1 MDSLRLLILA
11 LKYNFDSQKS
21 NPMNLI
27 AGTFGMIINNAI
39 VLWGLWAMLF
49 DGKPDGKHLT
59 MYFLCLNSIVTIS
72 WGSILFFL
80 GGLRNLALHVEEGT
94 LEPMLSTPR
103 HPLLLVAISESS
115 TPALGDI
122 LQRLCNLFAIFYLAG
137 AMLALR
143 SFLLVFVSII
153 GFMGLFILAGAI
165 PFFLKRGNSFAQLF
179 IECNLSFSFY
189 PSGKIFSD
197 YGKILLYLIP
207 AAFTGILPMAAIE
220 TASWVNA
227 IIAII
232 AIIGAIIFF
241 LLSISVFMKGLNNYQ
256 SSSYVAARA

>member
-11 LKYNFDSQKS
+11 LKYNFNAQKS

-27 AGTFGMIINNAI
+27 AGTLGMIINNVI
-39 VLWGLWAMLF
+39 VIWGLWAMLF
-49 DGKPDGKHLT
+49 DGKPDGNQLT
-59 MYFLCLNSIVTIS
+59 IYFLCLNSIITIS

-80 GGLRNLALHVEEGT
+80 GGLRTLAQHVEEGT

-103 HPLLLVAISESS
+103 HPIFLAAISESS

-122 LQRLCNLFAIFYLAG
+122 IQGIINLGVVFYLAG
-137 AMLALR
+137 FMMAIR
-143 SFLLVFVSII
+143 CFFFVFVSAI

-189 PSGKIFSD
+189 PTGKIFSD

-207 AAFTGILPMAAIE
+207 AAFTGILPMNAVESGNWIQALVAIAGAA
-220 TASWVNA
+220 S
-227 IIAII
+227 
-232 AIIGAIIFF
+232 FF
-241 LLSISVFMKGLNNYQ
+241 SISVFIFMKGLKNYQ
-256 SSSYVAARA
+256 SSSYVTARM

>member
-11 LKYNFDSQKS
+11 LKHNFSAQKS

-27 AGTFGMIINNAI
+27 AGTFGMIINNII
-39 VLWGLWAMLF
+39 VIWGLWVMLF
-49 DGKPDGKHLT
+49 EGKPDGKNLT
-59 MYFLCLNSIVTIS
+59 LYFLCLNAIVTIS

-80 GGLRNLALHVEEGT
+80 GGLRNLAQHVEEGS

-103 HPLLLVAISESS
+103 HPLFLVAISESS

-122 LQRLCNLFAIFYLAG
+122 LQGFFNLIAIAYLG
-137 AMLALR
+137 GMMLALR
-143 SFLLVFVSII
+143 SFAFVFVSAI
-153 GFMGLFILAGAI
+153 GFIGLFILAGSI

-189 PSGKIFSD
+189 PSGKVFND

-207 AAFTGILPMAAIE
+207 AAFTGILPMNAIE
-220 TASWVNA
+220 SASPLA
-227 IIAII
+227 ALIALV
-232 AIIGAIIFF
+232 GAVCFF
-241 LLSISVFMKGLNNYQ
+241 LVAIKCFMIGLKNYQ
-256 SSSYVAARA
+256 SSSYISARA

>member
-11 LKYNFDSQKS
+11 LKYNFSAQKS

-27 AGTFGMIINNAI
+27 AGTLGMIINNVI
-39 VLWGLWAMLF
+39 VIWGLWAMLF
-49 DGKPDGKHLT
+49 DGKPDGQQLT
-59 MYFLCLNSIVTIS
+59 IYFLCLNSIVTIS

-80 GGLRNLALHVEEGT
+80 GGLRNLAVHVEEGT

-103 HPLLLVAISESS
+103 HPIFLVAISESS

-122 LQRLCNLFAIFYLAG
+122 IQGFINLIVVFYLAG
-137 AMLALR
+137 AMIALR
-143 SFLLVFVSII
+143 SFFFVFVSTI
-153 GFMGLFILAGAI
+153 GFMGLFILAGSI

-207 AAFTGILPMAAIE
+207 AAFTGVLPMNAVE
-220 TASWVNA
+220 SASWVHA
-227 IIAII
+227 IIAIL
-232 AIIGAIIFF
+232 GAVGFF
-241 LLSISVFMKGLNNYQ
+241 LLAVNIFMRGLKNYQ